1 MPMPKKCNSLGCN
14 DLVQKKETYKV
25 LDDKFQ
31 MYSFNVE
38 LCGKCYERMY
48 EIKERIIGDFSVFFN
63 VPISKK
69 YN

>member
-1 MPMPKKCNSLGCN
+1 MPMTKKCNSLGCN
-14 DLVQKKETYKV
+14 DLAQKKETYKV

-31 MYSFNVE
+31 MYSFKVE

-48 EIKERIIGDFSVFFN
+48 EIKERIIGDFSVFFD
-63 VPISKK
+63 VPLSKK